1 MRMNL
6 RLGDAVA
13 KGPLG
18 VVLTGG
24 TSGLGRAMAREF
36 LLAGDRVVVCGR
48 DPARLDAAVKK
59 LKSAVPGCEL
69 HGMTCDISLA
79 EEVSAFSAF
88 AVSKLGTIDRWINN
102 AGTAGRFRR
111 PLWELDPSDI
121 DETCR
126 TNLSGTM
133 MLCAEA
139 VKVMRRQP
147 FVGAGPVFH
156 IFNMGF
162 SRPGVRS
169 SPTAVPHR
177 ASKRAVA
184 LTTEFLRSEL
194 MSAGIDSIGVH
205 ELSPGL
211 VLTGLLLKDAGI
223 RERRLF
229 NAIAATSDHAAA
241 VLVPRIR
248 SARGAGGSIRMQ
260 PIILLLAKLVASM
273 FGFGKGRFFDDDGH
287 RRNAQAR
294 GTK

>member
-1 MRMNL
+1 MNL
-6 RLGDAVA
+6 RQDDAVG
-13 KGPLG
+13 KSSLG
-18 VVLTGG
+18 VVVTGG

-48 DPARLDAAVKK
+48 DRVRLDAAVRK
-59 LKSAVPGCEL
+59 LTSSVPGCEL
-69 HGMTCDISLA
+69 YGMACDVSLP
-79 EEVSAFSAF
+79 EEVSAFAAF

-111 PLWELDPSDI
+111 PLWELDPKDI

-133 MLCAEA
+133 MGCAEA
-139 VKVMRRQP
+139 VRVMRHQP
-147 FVGAGPVFH
+147 FDGPGPRFH

-162 SRPGVRS
+162 SLSGVRA

-184 LTTEFLRSEL
+184 LTTDFIRHEL
-194 MSAGIDSIGVH
+194 KSAGIDSIGVH

-211 VLTGLLLKDAGI
+211 VLTGLLLKDAGV

-229 NAIAATSDHAAA
+229 NAVADTPDRAAA

-248 SARGAGGSIRMQ
+248 SARGSGGSVRIQ
-260 PIILLLAKLVASM
+260 PIIMMLARLFASM
-273 FGFGKGRFFDDDGH
+273 FGFGRGRFFDDDGN
-287 RRNAQAR
+287 RRNVDGR
-294 GTK
+294 GAK